1 MGKEKSME
9 KIDGVVAAVM
19 ALDRVIRN
27 GRS

>member
-9 KIDGVVAAVM
+9 KIDGVVAAVI